1 MDVSEGGEKRPNFS
15 AIGPN
20 NSNLIKMPSNGAA
33 SKPGDI
39 RKLVIKNF
47 KGKQNKCMRQEC
59 Q

>member
-1 MDVSEGGEKRPNFS
+1 MDVSEGGDKRPNFS
-15 AIGPN
+15 AIAPN

-47 KGKQNKCMRQEC
+47 KGQCNENP
-59 Q
+59 